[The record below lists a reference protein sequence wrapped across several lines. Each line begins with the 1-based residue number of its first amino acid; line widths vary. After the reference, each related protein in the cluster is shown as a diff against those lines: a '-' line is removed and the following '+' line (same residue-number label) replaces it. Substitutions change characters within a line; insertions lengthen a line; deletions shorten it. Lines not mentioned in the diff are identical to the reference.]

1 MNGQRRMRVLLTV
14 LLVLVPALVGVLA
27 GSRPNAFALDS
38 YTITPSVVGGLA
50 GHGTIS
56 PDTAQTVADGATP
69 TFTFSPAANYHV
81 EAVTVD
87 GSPVS
92 MTGANAYT
100 FPAVGADHAISVEF
114 ALDSY
119 AITVT
124 QTANGTISPGTTSV
138 AHGGSQ
144 AFTIT
149 PDANYHI
156 ASVTVDG
163 VARALTSPYTFTN
176 VTATHTITAT
186 FALDTFTLT
195 YNHGTGGTLSGET
208 SQTVNYMASGTPV
221 TAKPNTGYHF
231 VSWSDGKT
239 ANPRTDAN
247 VTGNVSV
254 TATFA
259 IDTFRLTYTAL
270 ANGTIS
276 GETSQT
282 VNYNGSGSPV
292 TAKPNTGYH
301 FVSWSDGV
309 ATAARTDANVQAD
322 HSVTASFAINT
333 YTITPSAG
341 PNGSISPDTTQTVA
355 YGAAQTFT
363 IASAT
368 GYYIADVLVDGV
380 SVGPVPGYTFTA
392 VSADHTISASFAPG
406 VQTRLQISAAMAVVD
421 YGSSTLLTGVLYDS
435 GDPLHEV
442 GMGDRP
448 VTVQSSSSATGPWAD
463 LETLTTSSVAGSV
476 GACTLT
482 VTPMGPT
489 YYRLRFVA
497 GTGSG
502 YGGSLS
508 FVVRVGVR
516 PLLGTPKVPS
526 SVRAGRSFTVY
537 GTLSPQLPA
546 GEKTVAIKV
555 YRYRNRRWVFMRQV
569 SATNADRG
577 DGTRY
582 GVKLK
587 LTSKGKYRFRAFT
600 APTPTWAGDTT
611 GLSTVLTVK

>member
-1 MNGQRRMRVLLTV
+1 
-14 LLVLVPALVGVLA
+14 
-27 GSRPNAFALDS
+27 
-38 YTITPSVVGGLA
+38 
-50 GHGTIS
+50 
-56 PDTAQTVADGATP
+56 
-69 TFTFSPAANYHV
+69 
-81 EAVTVD
+81 VTVD
-87 GSPVS
+87 GSSV
-92 MTGANAYT
+92 GAVTSYT
-100 FPAVGADHAISVEF
+100 FPPVN
-114 ALDSY
+114 
-119 AITVT
+119 
-124 QTANGTISPGTTSV
+124 AN
-138 AHGGSQ
+138 
-144 AFTIT
+144 
-149 PDANYHI
+149 
-156 ASVTVDG
+156 
-163 VARALTSPYTFTN
+163 
-176 VTATHTITAT
+176 HTI
-186 FALDTFTLT
+186 
-195 YNHGTGGTLSGET
+195 
-208 SQTVNYMASGTPV
+208 
-221 TAKPNTGYHF
+221 
-231 VSWSDGKT
+231 
-239 ANPRTDAN
+239 
-247 VTGNVSV
+247 

-259 IDTFRLTYTAL
+259 IDTFRLTYTVL

-282 VNYNGSGSPV
+282 VDYNGSGSPV

-301 FVSWSDGV
+301 FVSWSDGN
-309 ATAARTDANVQAD
+309 TANPRTDTNVTANVN
-322 HSVTASFAINT
+322 VTATFAIST

-355 YGAAQTFT
+355 YGADQAFT
-363 IASAT
+363 ITSAT
-368 GYYIADVLVDGV
+368 GYYVADVLVDGV

-392 VSADHTISASFAPG
+392 VSEDHTISASFAPG

-448 VTVQSSSSATGPWAD
+448 VTVQSSSSATGPWVD

-476 GACTLT
+476 GTCRLT

-526 SVRAGRSFTVY
+526 SVGAGRSFTVY

-546 GEKTVAIKV
+546 GEKTVTIKV

-582 GVKLK
+582 GAKVK
-587 LTSKGKYRFRAFT
+587 LTSRGKYRFRAYT

-611 GLSTVLTVK
+611 GLSTVLTVR